1 MDWPPV
7 SGNIQYIQ
15 CDKDNKTLEVVCS
28 SDQRRFCVLDWT
40 VDFKGSF
47 RPASPG
53 CRCEHSHSSQVQ
65 TRTEVV
71 SFRSLIGS
79 GTVCGGNRIWPV
91 WQSSCS
97 QACFACWDVASSL
110 FLISFCVKIY
120 KLIHCLRPERTST
133 GPRWNRVLL
142 LMDRLESHIK
152 LCLVVQIRTQL

>member
-79 GTVCGGNRIWPV
+79 GTGSDLYDKAPAARRALHAGMW
-91 WQSSCS
+91 
-97 QACFACWDVASSL
+97 
-110 FLISFCVKIY
+110 
-120 KLIHCLRPERTST
+120 H
-133 GPRWNRVLL
+133 
-142 LMDRLESHIK
+142 
-152 LCLVVQIRTQL
+152 LVYF